1 VQEARNVR
9 DDWDDDQ
16 LLAALRESVRA
27 RLAVPPWFTQTA
39 RNAYAWHDID
49 AELAQLTYDSS
60 HDEDLELI
68 MRWVSRRSEPASI
81 RALTFASAQLSIEL
95 EVTSD
100 SLIGQI
106 VPPRPGVIE
115 HEASSGETTTEPI
128 DEIGCFCIQ
137 PVPEGSFRLRCRTED
152 GVDVVTN
159 WFTL

>member
-1 VQEARNVR
+1 VP
-9 DDWDDDQ
+9 DDWDDDL

-49 AELAQLTYDSS
+49 AQLARLTYDSS
-60 HDEDLELI
+60 HDKGLETTL
-68 MRWVSRRSEPASI
+68 RSVSVRSEPASI
-81 RALTFASAQLSIEL
+81 RALTFTSARLAIEL
-95 EVTSD
+95 EVTAD

-106 VPPRPGVIE
+106 VPPRPGTLE
-115 HEASSGETTTEPI
+115 EESKSGETTTVSI
-128 DEIGCFCIQ
+128 DEIGCFYIQ
-137 PVPEGSFRLRCRTED
+137 PVPDGPFRLRCRTED

>member
-1 VQEARNVR
+1 VR
-9 DDWDDDQ
+9 DDWDDEQ

-39 RNAYAWHDID
+39 RNSYAWHDID

-60 HDEDLELI
+60 HDQDLEAI
-68 MRWVSRRSEPASI
+68 TRSVSTRSEPASI
-81 RALTFASAQLSIEL
+81 RALTFTSAQLAIEL
-95 EVTSD
+95 EVTAD

-106 VPPRPGVIE
+106 VPPRPGILE
-115 HEASSGETTTEPI
+115 YECTGGEIAVVPI

-137 PVPEGSFRLRCRTED
+137 PVPDDTFRLRCRTED

>member
-1 VQEARNVR
+1 MR

-16 LLAALRESVRA
+16 LLAALRESMRA
-27 RLAVPPWFTQTA
+27 RLAVPPWFTQSA
-39 RNAYAWHDID
+39 RNAFAWHDID
-49 AELAQLTYDSS
+49 AELARLTYDSS
-60 HDEDLELI
+60 EDRDLEATL
-68 MRWVSRRSEPASI
+68 RSVSIRSEPASI
-81 RALTFASAQLSIEL
+81 RALTFTSARLSIEL
-95 EVTSD
+95 EVTAD

-106 VPPRPGVIE
+106 VPPRLGVLE
-115 HEASSGETTTEPI
+115 YECTGGEIAIVPI